1 MGFKPRTI
9 LTLRGILEGGGDAEG
24 GPILRDPLP
33 PSLKWVRDWENLA
46 KLVGILKT
54 QIALKRGFHPI
65 QTEPESKFLMG

>member
-1 MGFKPRTI
+1 M
-9 LTLRGILEGGGDAEG
+9 LRGVLFCET
-24 GPILRDPLP
+24 PP

-54 QIALKRGFHPI
+54 QFVLKWGFHPI